1 MAAMHRGSH
10 FGQTKDYLRNASDD
24 IAVIIQLETPS
35 AIEQLPAIAAVPGVD
50 SLFIGPGDL
59 SAAMGRIGDL
69 AHPEVQAL
77 VAKAAKDARVVNKPI
92 GIVGPN
98 PDMVGRYIDY
108 GYTWVA
114 VSSDLG
120 MVTGRAVDWISTI
133 RGRAAPSVPAA
144 AY

>member
-1 MAAMHRGSH
+1 L
-10 FGQTKDYLRNASDD
+10 KNASDD

-35 AIEQLPAIAAVPGVD
+35 AIERLAAIAAVPGVD

-59 SAAMGRIGDL
+59 SASMGRIGEL
-69 AHPEVQAL
+69 AHPDVQAL
-77 VAKAAKDARVVNKPI
+77 IAKAAKDARAVNKPI

-98 PDMVGRYIDY
+98 PDMVARYIDY

-120 MVTGRAVDWISTI
+120 MVTGRAVDWISAI
-133 RGRAAPSVPAA
+133 RGRAAPSAPAA